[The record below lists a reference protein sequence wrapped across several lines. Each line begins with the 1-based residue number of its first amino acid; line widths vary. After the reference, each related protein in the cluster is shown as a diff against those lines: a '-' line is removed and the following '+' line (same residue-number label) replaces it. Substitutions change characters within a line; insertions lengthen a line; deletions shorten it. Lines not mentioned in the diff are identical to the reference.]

1 MTLGKRLNQ
10 RCKMFEEANGDISEK
25 CPRSPENLLY
35 STSLSASK
43 INSSFSE
50 LKPSSCIT
58 LTSLRLGLSAS
69 SSPTPMSLLSS
80 WSLQTTRML
89 AGGGEEHEGGI
100 QKARISKEGI
110 EGGKKVRGQEPIAN
124 AITPPT
130 TNADANCECQCS
142 NLGLV
147 KTQIL
152 LLIAIA
158 LAVACARGTLS
169 TLGTSSKNR
178 ENHVNIGTSRT
189 AGPCVNTKEGKK
201 ETGKRKRGKEG
212 TE

>member
-1 MTLGKRLNQ
+1 MTLDKCLDQ
-10 RCKMFEEANGDISEK
+10 RCKLFEEANGDISKK

-43 INSSFSE
+43 INSSSSE
-50 LKPSSCIT
+50 LEPSFCIT
-58 LTSLRLGLSAS
+58 LTSLHLGLSAS

-80 WSLQTTRML
+80 WSLQKTRML

-110 EGGKKVRGQEPIAN
+110 EGGKEVRGQEPIAN
-124 AITPPT
+124 TITPPT
-130 TNADANCECQCS
+130 TNADADANSECQCS

-147 KTQIL
+147 KTQIR

-169 TLGTSSKNR
+169 TLGSSSKNR

-189 AGPCVNTKEGKK
+189 AGP
-201 ETGKRKRGKEG
+201 
-212 TE
+212 